1 MQPILS
7 RSARSAL
14 ARHVARQI
22 GLQTFCSARPCRRAK
37 ACAGRAAKTGLP
49 CVRAADEAAR
59 HSFEAAMTT
68 VEAIVSG
75 RLWPEPAASAELRLN
90 EERAI
95 HAIADCVHLFPEH
108 HPRLLDW
115 LTRYCAPRPSRLALL
130 RQRLIAAV
138 RAPGVADHLRAVKAM
153 LRAAP
158 PLVRLDLP

>member
-1 MQPILS
+1 
-7 RSARSAL
+7 
-14 ARHVARQI
+14 
-22 GLQTFCSARPCRRAK
+22 
-37 ACAGRAAKTGLP
+37 
-49 CVRAADEAAR
+49 
-59 HSFEAAMTT
+59 MTT

-138 RAPGVADHLRAVKAM
+138 RVPGVADHLRAVKAM